1 MPFNYNKVLV
11 LGATSGIGRALASK
25 LVEHGTS
32 VIVTGRRQE
41 KLDEFVSEHGKE
53 KAEAVQFDITQL
65 DKIPGF
71 VKSIME
77 SHPDIDS
84 IFLNS
89 GIQRG
94 FDFSKPESIDLSSV
108 SEEMNTNYISYIHL
122 VTAFTP
128 YLQKQSKQTSFIFT
142 TSGLALVPMM
152 RCPNYCASK
161 AALHHFILVLR
172 EQLKNGPG
180 NISVIEIFPPAVQT
194 ELHDAKHQP
203 DIKNGAQ
210 IGMPLK
216 DFTDATWAG
225 LEAGKDQIPVG
236 MSESSFNGWEQERQ
250 KAFHAQPLHQ
260 DHQSGA
266 ETAQRAKPPGNGRLT
281 PRQELEYLCDAS
293 VITPQQLSSLLS
305 QIPAQTALHAPL
317 SVGAVP
323 GAVPVNNAVP
333 TAPMAN
339 LSVNRDDE
347 KKHGNSFYQPSPT
360 PTPAQAPPAY
370 AAPPPSMPPLA
381 QATALYA
388 YNGTDAGDLELHPN
402 DHINVTEYMNAEWW
416 KGKSSR
422 TGQEGIFPRS
432 YVRVIENTLP
442 QSAPTNYGNMPLEVS
457 GQGDGSGKVPT
468 KGEEMGKKFGKK
480 LGNAAI
486 FGAGATIGGNIV
498 NSIF

>member
-1 MPFNYNKVLV
+1 M
-11 LGATSGIGRALASK
+11 
-25 LVEHGTS
+25 
-32 VIVTGRRQE
+32 
-41 KLDEFVSEHGKE
+41 
-53 KAEAVQFDITQL
+53 
-65 DKIPGF
+65 
-71 VKSIME
+71 
-77 SHPDIDS
+77 
-84 IFLNS
+84 
-89 GIQRG
+89 
-94 FDFSKPESIDLSSV
+94 
-108 SEEMNTNYISYIHL
+108 
-122 VTAFTP
+122 
-128 YLQKQSKQTSFIFT
+128 
-142 TSGLALVPMM
+142 
-152 RCPNYCASK
+152 
-161 AALHHFILVLR
+161 
-172 EQLKNGPG
+172 
-180 NISVIEIFPPAVQT
+180 
-194 ELHDAKHQP
+194 
-203 DIKNGAQ
+203 
-210 IGMPLK
+210 
-216 DFTDATWAG
+216 
-225 LEAGKDQIPVG
+225 
-236 MSESSFNGWEQERQ
+236 
-250 KAFHAQPLHQ
+250 
-260 DHQSGA
+260 
-266 ETAQRAKPPGNGRLT
+266 
-281 PRQELEYLCDAS
+281 CDAS

-480 LGNAAI
+480 VMFVLAYFSCFILTSLIAWKRCHLRCWCYNRWQHCQLHLLVLSITASGFEQSLSLFM
-486 FGAGATIGGNIV
+486 FGVGGSECYGSCSCCSGRINLIQLNV
-498 NSIF
+498 TLTSMVLCQLISLTVQCSEGW

>member
-1 MPFNYNKVLV
+1 M
-11 LGATSGIGRALASK
+11 
-25 LVEHGTS
+25 
-32 VIVTGRRQE
+32 
-41 KLDEFVSEHGKE
+41 
-53 KAEAVQFDITQL
+53 
-65 DKIPGF
+65 KI
-71 VKSIME
+71 
-77 SHPDIDS
+77 
-84 IFLNS
+84 
-89 GIQRG
+89 
-94 FDFSKPESIDLSSV
+94 
-108 SEEMNTNYISYIHL
+108 
-122 VTAFTP
+122 
-128 YLQKQSKQTSFIFT
+128 
-142 TSGLALVPMM
+142 PMM

-180 NISVIEIFPPAVQT
+180 NIQVIEIFPPAVQT
-194 ELHDAKHQP
+194 ELHDEKHQP
-203 DIKNGAQ
+203 DIKNGGQ

-216 DFTDATWAG
+216 DFTEATWAG

-236 MSESSFNGWEQERQ
+236 MSEGSFNGWEQERQ
-250 KAFHAQPLHQ
+250 KAFHASTRCLLRLFLNPSFLGQIIVIIASLTKKQTTMAPLEEMQ
-260 DHQSGA
+260 I
-266 ETAQRAKPPGNGRLT
+266 AQLNRSIRTIKA
-281 PRQELEYLCDAS
+281 ELEYLCDAS

-323 GAVPVNNAVP
+323 GAVPINDAAP

-339 LSVNRDDE
+339 LNIHRDDE
-347 KKHGNSFYQPSPT
+347 KKQPNNFYQPSPAA
-360 PTPAQAPPAY
+360 TPAPPPAY

-388 YNGTDAGDLELHPN
+388 YNGTDPGDLELQPN
-402 DHINVTEYMNAEWW
+402 DHINVMEYMNAEWW
-416 KGKSSR
+416 KGRSSR

-432 YVRVIENTLP
+432 YVRVIENALP
-442 QSAPTNYGNMPLEVS
+442 QSAPTSYGNMPLEVS

-468 KGEEMGKKFGKK
+468 KMQEGGKKIGKK

>member
-11 LGATSGIGRALASK
+11 LGATSGIGWALASK
-25 LVEHGTS
+25 LVENGTS

-41 KLDEFVSEHGKE
+41 KLDEFVSQHGKD

-65 DKIPGF
+65 DKIPKF
-71 VKSIME
+71 VKDIME

-84 IFLNS
+84 VFLNS

-142 TSGLALVPMM
+142 TSGLALVPMI

-180 NISVIEIFPPAVQT
+180 NIQVIEIFPPAVQT
-194 ELHDAKHQP
+194 ELHDEKHQP
-203 DIKNGAQ
+203 DIKNGSQ

-216 DFTDATWAG
+216 DFTEATWAG
-225 LEAGKDQIPVG
+225 LEAGKDQIPV
-236 MSESSFNGWEQERQ
+236 
-250 KAFHAQPLHQ
+250 AQPLHP
-260 DHQSGA
+260 DDQSGA
-266 ETAQRAKPPGNGRLT
+266 ETAQSAKLPPNGRLT
-281 PRQELEYLCDAS
+281 PEQELEYLCDAS

-305 QIPAQTALHAPL
+305 QIPAQIALHAPL
-317 SVGAVP
+317 SVGAFP
-323 GAVPVNNAVP
+323 GAVPANNAIP

-339 LSVNRDDE
+339 LNINRDDE
-347 KKHGNSFYQPSPT
+347 KKQGNNFYQPSPAA
-360 PTPAQAPPAY
+360 TPAPPPAY

-388 YNGTDAGDLELHPN
+388 YNGSDPGDLELQPN

-416 KGKSSR
+416 KGRSSR

-457 GQGDGSGKVPT
+457 GQGDGSGKVPS

-486 FGAGATIGGNIV
+486 FGAGASIGGNIV